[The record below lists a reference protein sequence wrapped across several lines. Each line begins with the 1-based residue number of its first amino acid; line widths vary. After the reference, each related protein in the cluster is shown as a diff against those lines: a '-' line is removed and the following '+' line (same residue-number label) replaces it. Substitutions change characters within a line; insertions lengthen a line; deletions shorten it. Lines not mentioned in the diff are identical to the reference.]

1 MKYTNEQ
8 LQTMIARE
16 PIGDIYPYNTK
27 DEDLIDEYIQNLY
40 DTFNRSKIIKCE
52 TDDHGSGYA
61 SYVDFFCYKR
71 DGGSVLEEKYIE
83 EYLCTEIHLEGLA
96 IYISRL
102 APVAIIAKDARWKT
116 IINTDKEQDEYFSAK
131 SHICPDEVIT
141 ESPDFMVE
149 EFLEIITKLGNA
161 GYSILD
167 KEYISKPLSFE
178 TKIPTIL
185 TIPEL
190 NEIYKVFDGIF
201 YWMD

>member
-8 LQTMIARE
+8 LQTMIGRE

-27 DEDLIDEYIQNLY
+27 DEDLIEEYIQNLY

-71 DGGSVLEEKYIE
+71 DGGSVLEEKYIG
-83 EYLCTEIHLEGLA
+83 EYSCTEIHLEGLA

-116 IINTDKEQDEYFSAK
+116 IIDTENEQDEYFSVK
-131 SHICPDEVIT
+131 SYICPDEVIT
-141 ESPDFMVE
+141 ESPNFMVE

-185 TIPEL
+185 TIPEM

-201 YWMD
+201 YWED